1 MVRLISTESHSRHVR
16 EEGGKRRPATGSEN
30 RASRIPQGGDVGA
43 EGGGLEETRNEMGGV
58 KAPKERARAGRRT
71 KVVFPGMRHYP

>member
-1 MVRLISTESHSRHVR
+1 MFVRREGNVAPRRGAKIERVES
-16 EEGGKRRPATGSEN
+16 RR
-30 RASRIPQGGDVGA
+30 GGDVGA